1 MRNKFLTIFLM
12 TGLLNA
18 QTQEQ
23 IRQAKEY
30 IKKTGITESQARSMA
45 KSQGYSDQQIDAAIE
60 QEVADAINEAIAEAV
75 ELGVSEA
82 TAAAAIAAMI
92 YVYAMGGSDQD
103 AMDACRSIAGD
114 AC

>member
-1 MRNKFLTIFLM
+1 MANAFISEIERV
-12 TGLLNA
+12 TG
-18 QTQEQ
+18 
-23 IRQAKEY
+23 
-30 IKKTGITESQARSMA
+30 S
-45 KSQGYSDQQIDAAIE
+45 QIDAAIE